1 MEEKTDLRKTSH
13 NILEI
18 LMNNYVSA
26 NASGDSKFMKSVLE
40 EARTMV
46 AVVKQHHQEI
56 SLNYRKRELDQRD
69 RDFEYKKNVSDPFEQ
84 QKTMAELGL
93 KSRYLDLVE
102 QGKMVGSFKFPSICG
117 DTEAVTT
124 PSNEEVVADVTLAE
138 E

>member
-1 MEEKTDLRKTSH
+1 MKEKDLRKTSH
-13 NILEI
+13 DILEI
-18 LMNNYVSA
+18 LMGNYISA

-40 EARTMV
+40 EARTMA

-56 SLNYRKRELDQRD
+56 SLNYKKRELDQKD

-117 DTEAVTT
+117 DTKTITT
-124 PSNEEVVADVTLAE
+124 SSNEEVVADVTLSE